1 MAYEYPGECA
11 LDYFPCRYGQSKLL
25 FRGPRRRLE
34 GRYGAVLGGSETYG
48 KFVADPYPALIER
61 ALGLPM
67 VNFGYMNAGTDVF
80 VNEPVVI
87 DACNRARLTVIQ
99 LMGAQNT
106 SNRFYAVHPR
116 RNDRFLRAS
125 TLLKTI
131 FRDVDF
137 TEFHFTRHM
146 LSALKMRSAEKFALI
161 EEELKSAWVAR
172 MRILLQKV
180 AGKSVLLWIDDHRAD
195 AGGRDRDGRDGLGL
209 EPLLVDPGMVAA
221 IRAHAADLCHVTPSA
236 AARTAGTDGM
246 LFSALEGPAAAEMP
260 GPRIHAEIAAALAP
274 VISRLL

>member
-25 FRGPRRRLE
+25 FRGPRRKLE

-48 KFVADPYPALIER
+48 KFVADPYPALVEQ

-87 DACNRARLTVIQ
+87 EACNHARVTVIQ
-99 LMGAQNT
+99 LMGAQNM

-131 FRDVDF
+131 FRDIDF

-146 LSALKMRSAEKFALI
+146 LSALKAESAEKFALI

-180 AGKSVLLWIDDHRAD
+180 AGRSVLLWVGDHRA
-195 AGGRDRDGRDGLGL
+195 AEAGRDSLGS
-209 EPLLVDPGMVAA
+209 EPLLVDPDMVAA
-221 IRAHAADLCHVTPSA
+221 IRAHAADLCHVAPSA
-236 AARTAGTDGM
+236 AARSAGTEGM
-246 LFSALEGPAAAEMP
+246 LFSALDGPAAAEMP
-260 GPRIHAEIAAALAP
+260 GPRIHAEVAEALAP
-274 VISRLL
+274 VIRRLL